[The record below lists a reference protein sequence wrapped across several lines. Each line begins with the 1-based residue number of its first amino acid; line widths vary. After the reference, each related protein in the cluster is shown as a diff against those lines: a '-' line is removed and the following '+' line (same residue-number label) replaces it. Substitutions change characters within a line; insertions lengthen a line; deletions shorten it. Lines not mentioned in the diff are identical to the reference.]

1 MSSEKRPGSGFGSG
15 QLVKRQKSDANIG
28 NNRSVAVVNGSAQSG
43 ALIQAVSCAVVKRGP
58 SNVLTQYF
66 QVARTSGLQ
75 APAIELNGM
84 FLVIIS
90 D

>member
-1 MSSEKRPGSGFGSG
+1 
-15 QLVKRQKSDANIG
+15 
-28 NNRSVAVVNGSAQSG
+28 
-43 ALIQAVSCAVVKRGP
+43 LIQAVSCAVVKRGP